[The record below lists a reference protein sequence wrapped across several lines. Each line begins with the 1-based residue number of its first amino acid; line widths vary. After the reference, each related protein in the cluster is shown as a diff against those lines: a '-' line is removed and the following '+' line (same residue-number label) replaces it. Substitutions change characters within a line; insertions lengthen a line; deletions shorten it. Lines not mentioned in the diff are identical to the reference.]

1 MQWIQYNWLGLILKD
16 ESLVCRKKTS
26 FNWCLKFEID
36 VWNLLARFVFGTW
49 AWDGG
54 FLNVQNLSLVDVVD
68 VDPLLLHRK
77 SYKLSNNGSKIHF
90 EWTFKTQIFLSTKWI
105 LCEIKILSSETPNN
119 RSWIIYLPHEISHH
133 FSFLVWLF
141 LEWNMNKRFCLQ
153 FLRIYARNYWK
164 FLRLLL
170 FLFLSAVPTLQ
181 QRAIMDR
188 FLSRTK

>member
-105 LCEIKILSSETPNN
+105 LCEIKILSSETPKYYQIIVHELFIFLMKFPITSPFWFGS
-119 RSWIIYLPHEISHH
+119 SWSEIWTNDFVFNFWEFTQEIIGNFCVCFYFYFCQLSPH
-133 FSFLVWLF
+133 
-141 LEWNMNKRFCLQ
+141 C
-153 FLRIYARNYWK
+153 
-164 FLRLLL
+164 
-170 FLFLSAVPTLQ
+170 
-181 QRAIMDR
+181 
-188 FLSRTK
+188 SRGL